1 VLTLVNF
8 VAALIVSWVVVY
20 AIYGLTLLAVRSV
33 CWTVRFASSLIVHA
47 SRGVT
52 LLVGY
57 PVWRM
62 VRAVAWLGEAR
73 TQSSSADGVVAP
85 VPSTVGNRDVLTP
98 RRRRPAFPDV
108 AVSMREAGE
117 ALLEYRG
124 RVFWARSEM
133 RETAA
138 RTRNIIAQ
146 TRALIAEVDA
156 SAAGTAERA
165 GCGLVRPNSTR

>member
-1 VLTLVNF
+1 MLTLVNF

-33 CWTVRFASSLIVHA
+33 CWTARFASSFIVHA

-57 PVWRM
+57 PVWWM
-62 VRAVAWLGEAR
+62 VRAVAWLGKAR
-73 TQSSSADGVVAP
+73 TQSSPADGILAP
-85 VPSTVGNRDVLTP
+85 VVPSTVGNRGVLTP
-98 RRRRPAFPDV
+98 TRRRPAFPDV
-108 AVSMREAGE
+108 AVSIREAGE

-133 RETAA
+133 GRNR
-138 RTRNIIAQ
+138 RTNA
-146 TRALIAEVDA
+146 
-156 SAAGTAERA
+156 
-165 GCGLVRPNSTR
+165 

>member
-33 CWTVRFASSLIVHA
+33 CWTVRVVSSLIVHA
-47 SRGVT
+47 SRGIT
-52 LLVGY
+52 LLVIY
-57 PVWRM
+57 PVWWM
-62 VRAVAWLGEAR
+62 VRAGAWLREAR
-73 TQSSSADGVVAP
+73 TQSSQADSIVEPA

-98 RRRRPAFPDV
+98 RPTFPDV
-108 AVSMREAGE
+108 AVSIREASQ

-138 RTRNIIAQ
+138 RTRNIVAQ
-146 TRALIAEVDA
+146 TRALMAEVDA
-156 SAAGTAERA
+156 SGAGTAERA
-165 GCGLVRPNSTR
+165 PECGLARLNSAR

>member
-33 CWTVRFASSLIVHA
+33 CWIARFASSFIVHA

-57 PVWRM
+57 PVWWM
-62 VRAVAWLGEAR
+62 VRAVAAR
-73 TQSSSADGVVAP
+73 TQSLPADGILAP
-85 VPSTVGNRDVLTP
+85 VVPSTVGNRGVLTP
-98 RRRRPAFPDV
+98 TRRRPAFPDV
-108 AVSMREAGE
+108 AVSIREAGE

-133 RETAA
+133 GETAA

-146 TRALIAEVDA
+146 TRALISNTRVD
-156 SAAGTAERA
+156 S
-165 GCGLVRPNSTR
+165 